1 METFNASKIWMERL
15 SSLKGKV
22 DNKEEM
28 SRKMDYFFSPDK
40 YKTTR
45 MRVLE
50 ACSIASYHQMT
61 NIPVVNT
68 LLSDDAPQFSKLT
81 FHHANCWIH
90 DARNYK
96 KLRPVVPYYQE
107 KLKIFWIDIGIIW
120 NYYGKL
126 SKFRTKPDSEVAEQ
140 LDAEFDQLFSIKT
153 G

>member
-1 METFNASKIWMERL
+1 LDILLCGNERTYCFNEEAFELMETFNVSKIWMERL
-15 SSLKGKV
+15 SSLKGKIY
-22 DNKEEM
+22 NKEEM
-28 SRKMDYFFSPDK
+28 HRKMDYFFSTDK

-96 KLRPVVPYYQE
+96 KLRPLVPFYQE
-107 KLKIFWIDIGIIW
+107 KLKTFLDRHWE
-120 NYYGKL
+120 YYGKL
-126 SKFRTKPDSEVAEQ
+126 SKFVSLE
-140 LDAEFDQLFSIKT
+140 
-153 G
+153 